1 MLLVLDLGSSS
12 TRAMIYD
19 PDDSRAPVATVRAAF
34 SFDVDE
40 HGRSEERAES
50 ARDRLF
56 TLLDELTPT
65 AASLPPITAIGFSCY
80 ATSLLCLDAAGAPL
94 SPVWTYADTRAAT
107 DARTMRARFD
117 ETAVLQRTGCR
128 VRANYWPARL
138 EWLRRTQ
145 PEIFAR
151 AAHFVSLADY
161 LIRELTGELCTGIS
175 IAAWTGMLDRRA
187 RDWDAAWPAALDV
200 ARAQLSRILRD
211 DEDGPAPSSATLRRW
226 PWLRRA
232 RVLAPLGDGA
242 AANVG
247 SGCVDRTRIAVTI
260 GTTAAMRIVA
270 PAAIAAHP
278 LPPALWNY
286 FVDGAQALIGGA
298 TTEGGNVFAWAR
310 ATLRLPSDDA
320 LEDAL
325 AALSPDAH
333 GLTVLPT
340 FAGERSPG
348 YAEDIRATIH
358 GLSLATTPIEILRAS
373 MEAIAV
379 RLSTID
385 AALRESGVADANAQ
399 LVASGGA
406 LELSPTWC
414 RMVADACGAPLVLT
428 DATEASSRGVVEVA
442 RWRGGRASSP
452 ALHGRVFEPNLANT
466 RIYRAARARLE
477 ALYGKVVAGG

>member
-1 MLLVLDLGSSS
+1 MHLVLDLGSSS
-12 TRAMIYD
+12 TRAMIYA
-19 PDDSRAPVATVRAAF
+19 PDDLREPVAMVRAPF

-40 HGRSEERAES
+40 HGRSEEHAVDVCE
-50 ARDRLF
+50 RLF
-56 TLLDELTPT
+56 GLLDALANE
-65 AASLPPITAIGFSCY
+65 ASKLPPIETIGFSSY
-80 ATSLLCLDAAGAPL
+80 ATSLLCLDSGGAPL
-94 SPVWTYADTRAAT
+94 TPVFTYADTRSAA
-107 DARTMRARFD
+107 DARALRSRID
-117 ETAVLQRTGCR
+117 ELAVLQRTGCR

-138 EWLRRTQ
+138 TWLARTR

-151 AAHFVSLADY
+151 SAHFVSLADF
-161 LIRELTGELCTGIS
+161 LIRELTGDLCTGVS
-175 IAAWTGMLDRRA
+175 LAAWTGMLDRHT
-187 RDWDAAWPAALDV
+187 RDWDAIWPTELGV
-200 ARAQLSRILRD
+200 SHQRLPRILCD
-211 DEDGPAPSSATLRRW
+211 DEDGPMLTAKCAARW
-226 PWLRRA
+226 PWLRHARA
-232 RVLAPLGDGA
+232 CAPLGDGA

-247 SGCVDRTRIAVTI
+247 SGCVDRSRIAVTI

-270 PAAIAAHP
+270 PASIAAQP

-286 FVDGAQALIGGA
+286 FVDGSHALIGGA

-310 ATLRLPSDDA
+310 ATLRLPADDVLDA
-320 LEDAL
+320 AL
-325 AALSPDAH
+325 AALPPDGH

-358 GLSLATTPIEILRAS
+358 GLSLKTTPLEILRAS

-385 AALRESGVADANAQ
+385 AALRGAGVADAGAQ

-414 RMVADACGAPLVLT
+414 QMVADACGAPLVLT

-442 RWRGGRASSP
+442 RWRSCSYSAP
-452 ALHGRVFEPNLANT
+452 TLHGRVFEPKLSNT
-466 RIYRAARARLE
+466 RIYRAARERLDE
-477 ALYGKVVAGG
+477 LYGRIVDR

>member
-1 MLLVLDLGSSS
+1 MLLILDLGSSS

-19 PDDSRAPVATVRAAF
+19 PDDLRAPRTVVRAAF
-34 SFDVDE
+34 SFEVDE
-40 HGRSEERAES
+40 LGRSEERAERV
-50 ARDRLF
+50 RDRVFALF
-56 TLLDELTPT
+56 DALTPT
-65 AASLPPITAIGFSCY
+65 VAALPPITGIGFSCY
-80 ATSLLCLDAAGAPL
+80 ATSLLCLDVAGAPL
-94 SPVWTYADTRAAT
+94 SPVFTYADTRAAA
-107 DARTMRARFD
+107 DARALRGRVD
-117 ETAVLQRTGCR
+117 EMTALQRTGCR

-138 EWLRRTQ
+138 AWLRRTQ
-145 PEIFAR
+145 PKLFAQT
-151 AAHFVSLADY
+151 AHFTSLADY

-175 IAAWTGMLDRRA
+175 LAAWTGMLDRRA
-187 RDWDAAWPAALDV
+187 RGWDPVWLSELGV
-200 ARAQLSRILRD
+200 EHAQLSRILRD
-211 DEDGPAPSSATLRRW
+211 DETGPALSAVMAQRW
-226 PWLRRA
+226 PWLSRA
-232 RVLAPLGDGA
+232 CVLAPLGDGA

-247 SGCVDRTRIAVTI
+247 SGCFDPSRIAVTI

-270 PAAIAAHP
+270 PSSIAAHV

-286 FVDGAQALIGGA
+286 FVDDAHALIGGA

-310 ATLRLPSDDA
+310 SALRLPPDDV
-320 LEDAL
+320 LEVAL
-325 AALSPDAH
+325 AALAPDAH

-358 GLSLATTPIEILRAS
+358 GLSLATTPLEILRAS

-385 AALRESGVADANAQ
+385 AALRESGVANANAL

-428 DATEASSRGVVEVA
+428 DATEASSRGVVEVS
-442 RWRGGRASSP
+442 RWRSGRRSSEP
-452 ALHGRVFEPNLANT
+452 LQGRVFEPDPENT
-466 RIYRAARARLE
+466 RMYRAARQRLE
-477 ALYGKVVAGG
+477 ALYGRVVER